1 VGGLNAASPEGCHRQ
16 VLHKKTTIRSA
27 NGVRIEGSVMVHRT
41 DIAGA
46 SMGQAS
52 LGQASLGQASPGQA
66 SPGQASPGQASS
78 GDDGMRWRALNGAP
92 LENNFSLSDNKC
104 CRLLMTVFP
113 PVHAI
118 YLELPTL

>member
-1 VGGLNAASPEGCHRQ
+1 

-46 SMGQAS
+46 NMGQAS
-52 LGQASLGQASPGQA
+52 LGQASPDQA

-78 GDDGMRWRALNGAP
+78 GDDGMRCRALNGAV